1 MAASITDYVIK
12 LQELTQKNLDI
23 LQTLNDSFFTNQN
36 HLSVRVGDNQ
46 YAIPSFISLENKIN
60 SLTANFENLVNAP
73 ETGEA
78 FFDFN
83 GNSRAINVRSYTS
96 TPNSL
101 VLDPITDF
109 GVEQNDIFKDFLT
122 PCPYI
127 HLNVLSLPN
136 DTTQVLV
143 KKVIPTNKELKNI
156 FKSYLEDIMDD
167 KIIYKTSAQYSYKDL
182 YKILDQ
188 YKQDV
193 DYVEYDTRMD
203 LPIRK
208 NVGSGTYVI
217 EEVVEDI
224 VDENLDNFIT
234 LKFRTDVNDP
244 TIMSTLKYRLFDET
258 IEKMLKVG
266 DQLVTF
272 EGNAKMEVTEIR
284 PNTNTIIVKVLHG
297 EFLNLVPST
306 TNNPLYISP
315 LSKVKFYSPIDFNE
329 DKYIRVPLEEDQ
341 YVFVAVA
348 ALNSRMNVQSS
359 WGGGLMINTFILK
372 NGDKD
377 FKTYYEE
384 NVRNVGDVLFEIT
397 SMMSNTLTKYTKDE
411 YDEFTQYIPEINV
424 DNLIV
429 TQINKH
435 LNDSVAVKNIRS
447 LYSQKIEL
455 QSQLTEIQ
463 NQLNVRNEELSTVSF
478 DDTTG
483 QRSVITSTIQQLN
496 VKKNEL
502 YTAITKI
509 MDEIS
514 TSANNSEVPIENAK
528 YRIRG
533 FFDTSNIKWYD
544 HIVGIRVQYRYK
556 NVNVSQNQALTI
568 NDKFVF
574 SDWNEMTSNDRERI
588 PIYVDGSYK
597 STITP
602 YTDKVNEPS
611 FNQIDIPIS
620 QGETVDIR
628 LKVIYDFG
636 APFVQTSSKW
646 SPITN
651 IAFPAEYLKD
661 IKILDIIEE
670 NNNDIEANRFNNII
684 KEEGIPTHISDKVTD
699 QDITYFHKS
708 ESIASGFYTAER
720 RIIPLKDK
728 LAEINNLIIQLQ
740 DEVLGSQSDQLTV
753 SVKQG
758 NNENKLVSFAD
769 NYIYT
774 DAYQR
779 LTLNE
784 NNKVV
789 GNYEYDANSGM
800 ATTIFYLSLR
810 NDSNHVVNLYPLFP
824 KTTAPLNEIKIS
836 KFSTSGFCDEKEG
849 AGCVSLISTSN
860 SGGQTTYTTMDVY
873 NYLGV
878 WIECPSFNIN
888 EITKDMILNWP
899 GRESMANDTTTTFAP
914 QTGNQFIYFRT
925 KDIYTDNKYLDSFG
939 KVEYN
944 TSREGSGSPYI
955 NFTPIGD
962 TQARNMLSSG
972 IKLTIGSAAGNWPH
986 ISKVSEYMHYNT
998 PKYKFIKYEGE
1009 WGVNSNKTSMED
1021 VLGEAL
1027 MFVYPKLND
1036 RNGLLV
1042 RNSKY
1047 EVLNPGDEIMI
1058 PIVVEFKVT
1067 SAVSIQKT
1075 ISFDIQTSLY
1085 KDPTNY
1091 SITFVSKYDDSEQ
1104 DRIMAAQQSEYNS
1117 TNTKYNVIYK

>member
-1 MAASITDYVIK
+1 MASITDHVIK

-101 VLDPITDF
+101 VLDPVNDF
-109 GVEQNDIFKDFLT
+109 SVEQNDIFKDFLT

-127 HLNVLSLPN
+127 HLNVQSLPN

-143 KKVIPTNKELKNI
+143 KKVIPTNSELKMM
-156 FKSYLEDIMDD
+156 FKASLEDIMDD
-167 KIIYKTSAQYSYKDL
+167 QTIYKTSTQYPYKDL

-193 DYVEYDTRMD
+193 DYIEYDTRVD

-217 EEVVEDI
+217 EEIVEDI
-224 VDENLDNFIT
+224 VDENLDNYIT
-234 LKFRTDVNDP
+234 LKLRTDVNDP
-244 TIMSTLKYRLFDET
+244 TIMSALKYRLFDET
-258 IEKMLKVG
+258 IEKSLKIG

-272 EGNAKMEVTEIR
+272 EGNAKMEITDIH

-306 TNNPLYISP
+306 TNNLLYISP
-315 LSKVKFYSPIDFNE
+315 LSKVKFYSPIDFDE
-329 DKYIRVPLEEDQ
+329 DKYVRVPLEEDQ
-341 YVFVAVA
+341 YIFVAVA
-348 ALNSRMNVQSS
+348 ALNSRMNVQSP
-359 WGGGLMINTFILK
+359 WGGGLMLNTFSLK

-455 QSQLTEIQ
+455 QTQLTEVQ
-463 NQLNVRNEELSTVSF
+463 NQLNARNEELSTISF

-483 QRSVITSTIQQLN
+483 QRSTITSTIQQLN
-496 VKKNEL
+496 IKKNEL

-514 TSANNSEVPIENAK
+514 TSANDSEVPIENAK

-533 FFDTSNIKWYD
+533 FFDISNIKWND
-544 HIVGIRVQYRYK
+544 HIKGIRVQYRYK
-556 NVNVSQNQALTI
+556 NANLSQNQALTI
-568 NDKFVF
+568 NEKFVF
-574 SDWNEMTSNDRERI
+574 SDWNEMNSSDRERI
-588 PIYVDGSYK
+588 PVYIDGSYK
-597 STITP
+597 STISAQ
-602 YTDKVNEPS
+602 TDKVNEPS

-628 LKVIYDFG
+628 LKVIYDYG
-636 APFVQTSSKW
+636 SPFVQTSSKW
-646 SPITN
+646 SPIAN

-708 ESIASGFYTAER
+708 ENIASGFYTAER

-728 LAEINNLIIQLQ
+728 LAELNNLVIQLQ
-740 DEVLGSQSDQLTV
+740 DEILGHQNDQLTV
-753 SVKQG
+753 SIKHS
-758 NNENKLVSFAD
+758 NNYIKLEEYCN

-774 DAYQR
+774 DAY
-779 LTLNE
+779 LDIK
-784 NNKVV
+784 NNPDKYPAYIYDKDTGVV
-789 GNYEYDANSGM
+789 TTVYE
-800 ATTIFYLSLR
+800 LSLR
-810 NDSNHVVNLYPLFP
+810 NDTNHIMKLFPLFP
-824 KTTAPLNEIKIS
+824 GSAESNIDSSINNGSYIYKNKFDPHDYCINIGTSTSFYGAGFHFQYPSLNIQNDSSIESTLQKYNQYITFRKNAITPISNITNNLDDSNIYTPRPSNQWHPDISYESIYDPRNTYQQSAVLSTYENQWKEKDEDKENPISKIS
-836 KFSTSGFCDEKEG
+836 
-849 AGCVSLISTSN
+849 LMY
-860 SGGQTTYTTMDVY
+860 TYVKLKNRYGLNINTQDVI
-873 NYLGV
+873 NYLGYLLLNPNDEIV
-878 WIECPSFNIN
+878 INIIVEFRLDEQPSHVLDNLKYRPAKENETPEYIVYYTGDIN
-888 EITKDMILNWP
+888 KQENGNYYRGIATKDLVTKIN
-899 GRESMANDTTTTFAP
+899 RTF
-914 QTGNQFIYFRT
+914 
-925 KDIYTDNKYLDSFG
+925 
-939 KVEYN
+939 
-944 TSREGSGSPYI
+944 
-955 NFTPIGD
+955 
-962 TQARNMLSSG
+962 
-972 IKLTIGSAAGNWPH
+972 
-986 ISKVSEYMHYNT
+986 
-998 PKYKFIKYEGE
+998 
-1009 WGVNSNKTSMED
+1009 
-1021 VLGEAL
+1021 
-1027 MFVYPKLND
+1027 
-1036 RNGLLV
+1036 
-1042 RNSKY
+1042 
-1047 EVLNPGDEIMI
+1047 
-1058 PIVVEFKVT
+1058 
-1067 SAVSIQKT
+1067 
-1075 ISFDIQTSLY
+1075 SFDVWTSLY
-1085 KDPTNY
+1085 KEPKNY
-1091 SITFVSKYDDSEQ
+1091 TFT
-1104 DRIMAAQQSEYNS
+1104 IIAQNESSPEDKIINNMQKDMMTS
-1117 TNTKYNVIYK
+1117 NTKYNVIYK